1 MEGQSLWIPSCS
13 NRNEDEDAESGQHL
27 PWHRAGPKAQVL
39 PTVTHPAGHSGSL
52 QLTGWRWALAGS
64 SCSGPSVFSP
74 QARGSPLGAL
84 WGTQAP
90 PHRAP
95 SRARP
100 LTHEELSKDW
110 VPGSGAALQS
120 RVAACASS
128 PPPNLRR
135 PPVPHKGTRL
145 HSGSPTGYA
154 TQNASVMVFEKG
166 LRRSGRGSG
175 DEVSWKGLGRQQA
188 GQGPVREAAA
198 GRMKR
203 YRPGPQ

>member
-1 MEGQSLWIPSCS
+1 MASCG
-13 NRNEDEDAESGQHL
+13 AQG
-27 PWHRAGPKAQVL
+27 AGP
-39 PTVTHPAGHSGSL
+39 PHGHPPGGTLWFPAAHGLAVGAGGM
-52 QLTGWRWALAGS
+52 
-64 SCSGPSVFSP
+64 SCTVFSP